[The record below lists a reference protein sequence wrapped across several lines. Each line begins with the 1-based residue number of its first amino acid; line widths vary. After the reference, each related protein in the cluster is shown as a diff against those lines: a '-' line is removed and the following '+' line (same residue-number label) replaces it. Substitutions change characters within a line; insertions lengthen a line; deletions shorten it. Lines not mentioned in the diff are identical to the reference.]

1 MRSWRVAGRET
12 LFSHRLFD
20 LRRESLVAETGIVA
34 TREALTLDAP
44 SWVNVIALLPGAR
57 LLLVRQW
64 RYGIGAP
71 TLEIPG
77 GMVEDEEPLVA
88 AGRELFEETGYR
100 AGRLTYLGEVEPNP
114 AFITNRCLT
123 FVAEDLVRVGEPEG
137 DGEEELVVE
146 IVAGAEIPGLIVSGA
161 IRHALV
167 VAAFYLF
174 EHAWPEAGES
184 SGSAAAEAAESTP

>member
-1 MRSWRVAGRET
+1 VRSWRVLHRET

-20 LRRESLVAETGIVA
+20 LRRETLSAGES

-44 SWVNVIALLPGAR
+44 NWVNVIALLPGER
-57 LLLVRQW
+57 VLLVRQW
-64 RYGIGAP
+64 RYGTAAA

-77 GMVEDEEPLVA
+77 GMVEGGESAEDA
-88 AGRELFEETGYR
+88 AGRELLEETGYR
-100 AGRLTYLGEVEPNP
+100 AGRVTYLGEVEPNP

-123 FVAEDLVRVGEPEG
+123 YVAEDLVRVGEPEG

-146 IVAGAEIPGLIVSGA
+146 SVALAEIPSLIGTGA

-167 VAAFYLF
+167 VAAFYLYQ
-174 EHAWPEAGES
+174 HTPEKR
-184 SGSAAAEAAESTP
+184 

>member
-1 MRSWRVAGRET
+1 MRSWRVTRRET
-12 LFSHRLFD
+12 LFTHRLFALHRD
-20 LRRESLVAETGIVA
+20 SLEASIAESAVVS

-44 SWVNVIALLPGAR
+44 TWVNVIALLPGDR
-57 LLLVRQW
+57 VLLVRQW

-77 GMVEDEEPLVA
+77 GMVEVGEGEAPELA

-123 FVAEDLVRVGEPEG
+123 FLAHDLEQIGEPEG

-146 IVAGAEIPGLIVSGA
+146 SAALAEIPQLILSGA

-167 VAAFYLF
+167 IAAFYLF
-174 EHAWPEAGES
+174 DHTR
-184 SGSAAAEAAESTP
+184 SAS